1 MKKKESA
8 KAENILLANVGDF
21 CYYLSGKNKAL
32 FAEIT
37 SVFEENGVTVF
48 QMIDQTDFRFVV
60 APAKI
65 CAFNEKD
72 LKGKKRNVL
81 CPEVFKD
88 VK

>member
-1 MKKKESA
+1 MKKKDSVKTED
-8 KAENILLANVGDF
+8 ILLANTGDF
-21 CYYLSGKNKAL
+21 CYYLTANNKIL
-32 FAEIT
+32 FAEIKN
-37 SVFEENGVTVF
+37 VFEENGVKVF